1 MTLRLDHL
9 VVTAHTLAEGVRWC
23 ETTLGVTPGP
33 GGKHPLM
40 GTHNR
45 LVKIASPGFEQAY
58 LEIIAI
64 DPEAPAPI
72 HRRWFDLDALTLDAT
87 PQLRHLV
94 LRCDD
99 IQATCAAMR
108 AAGQD
113 PGVPTAASR
122 ETAHGLLQWQIS
134 VRADGA
140 VMAAGAPPTVIQWTG
155 VHPTTHM
162 AELGLSLHTLH
173 LAPGAVALPVAGA
186 IVSPGPA
193 VLAKLRATLRGP
205 LGDITL
211 HTP

>member
-1 MTLRLDHL
+1 MRLELDHL

-23 ETTLGVTPGP
+23 EATLGVTPGP

-45 LVKIASPGFEQAY
+45 LVGIASPGFTQAY

-64 DPEAPAPI
+64 DPETPAPA
-72 HRRWFDLDALTLDAT
+72 HRRWFDLDALTRDTT
-87 PQLRHLV
+87 PQLRHAV

-99 IQATCAAMR
+99 IHATCATMR

-122 ETAHGLLQWQIS
+122 ETAQGLLQWLIS
-134 VRADGA
+134 IRADGG
-140 VMAAGAPPTVIQWTG
+140 VMSDGAPPTVIQWTG
-155 VHPTTHM
+155 VHPTANM

-186 IVSPGPA
+186 TISPGPA
-193 VLAKLRATLRGP
+193 LGATLRGP
-205 LGDITL
+205 RGDISL
-211 HTP
+211 QTP

>member
-9 VVTAHTLAEGVRWC
+9 VVTANTLAAGVRWC

-122 ETAHGLLQWQIS
+122 ETAQGLLQWQIT

-173 LAPGAVALPVAGA
+173 LAPCAVALPVAGA
-186 IVSPGPA
+186 IVRPGPA